1 MTCDQLCVQAVPST
15 DRPGRARPNLT
26 PMRILVTGAGRAIGA
41 ATCNELTAAGHE
53 VVATARDISLLE
65 PLDVALRL
73 PLDVTSD
80 ESVAAAV
87 EAAGELDGIINN
99 AALGGTAP
107 LESFPIDRFRAMHET
122 NVVGTLRLVQAV
134 VPAWRV
140 RGSGVIVIIGS
151 VQGRVSAPLGGAY
164 GASKFALEAM
174 AESLHYELRHF
185 GIRTHIV
192 EPGYIA
198 PGMKESGELPRPAA
212 YQELYDQWEGADD
225 TLNAQGRPGPE
236 VVGRAIVDLFAEPS
250 SPLRIPV
257 GADAELILGTRAQ
270 LGDAEFEAVMR
281 ATMGLTF

>member
-1 MTCDQLCVQAVPST
+1 
-15 DRPGRARPNLT
+15 
-26 PMRILVTGAGRAIGA
+26 MRILVTGAGRAIGA
-41 ATCNELTAAGHE
+41 ATCTELTAAGHE
-53 VVATARDISLLE
+53 VVATAREVSLLE
-65 PLDVALRL
+65 PLDVAMRL

-80 ESVAAAV
+80 ASVAAAV
-87 EAAGELDGIINN
+87 EAAGPLDGIVNN

-122 NVVGTLRLVQAV
+122 NVVGTLRLIQAV
-134 VPAWRV
+134 TPSWRE

-164 GASKFALEAM
+164 GATKFALEAM

-198 PGMKESGELPRPAA
+198 PGMKATEDLPRPAA
-212 YQELYDQWEGADD
+212 YQELYDQWEGADA
-225 TLNAQGRPGPE
+225 TLNADGRPGPE
-236 VVGRAIVDLFAEPS
+236 VVGRAIVELFADAA

-270 LGDAEFEAVMR
+270 LGDAEFESVMR